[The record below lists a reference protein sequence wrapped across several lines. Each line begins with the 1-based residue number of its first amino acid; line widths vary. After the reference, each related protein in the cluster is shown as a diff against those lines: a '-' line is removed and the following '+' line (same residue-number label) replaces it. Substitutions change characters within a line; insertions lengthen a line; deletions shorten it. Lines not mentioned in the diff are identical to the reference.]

1 MELYLI
7 RFALI
12 GGLLAVRAII
22 LVKGVLSSDGG
33 AMVSA
38 GYFSLG
44 LDGWRDSAHVVVCSG
59 IPHTMRLKTWT
70 GL

>member
-12 GGLLAVRAII
+12 GLLLAVSAVI
-22 LVKGVLSSDGG
+22 LVKGVLSSDGE

-38 GYFSLG
+38 GYFLWFWMVG
-44 LDGWRDSAHVVVCSG
+44 G
-59 IPHTMRLKTWT
+59 ILLMLLYVAVHLI
-70 GL
+70 L